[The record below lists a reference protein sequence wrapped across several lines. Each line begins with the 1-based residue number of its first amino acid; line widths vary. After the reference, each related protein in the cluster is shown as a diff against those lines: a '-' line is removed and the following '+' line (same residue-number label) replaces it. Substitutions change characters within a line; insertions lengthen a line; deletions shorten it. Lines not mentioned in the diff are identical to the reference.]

1 MFPMNQQALFL
12 CSSRK
17 EYTYDAAMMDV
28 KRLRNLQLYVKW
40 FNKAHCYLIFL
51 LKLCAITLCIL
62 NGYAAIAHFSEHPV
76 FGTTYYAMLLDMSL
90 LYSIVYEKAF
100 QIPSQ
105 FTQAVQEILV
115 HLPKGRN
122 RKGQA
127 VAKQLRSISKLGIKV
142 GEFHTFERA
151 STPVFIDF
159 VITNVVNMLMAH
171 A

>member
-1 MFPMNQQALFL
+1 MFL
-12 CSSRK
+12 CYRR
-17 EYTYDAAMMDV
+17 EYTYDAAMADV
-28 KRLRNLQLYVKW
+28 KRIRNLQLYVKW
-40 FNKAHCYLIFL
+40 FNTAHCYLIFL
-51 LKLCAITLCIL
+51 LKLCCITLCIL

-76 FGTTYYAMLLDMSL
+76 FGILYYIMMLDLTL

-100 QIPSQ
+100 EIPSR
-105 FTQAVQEILV
+105 FTQAVQKILV

-127 VAKQLRSISKLGIKV
+127 VAKQLRSISKLGIQV

-159 VITNVVNMLMAH
+159 VVTNVVNMLVAY